1 MKVSFEGIGESIATF
16 YNSATSAAVAGA
28 PVGMSGNGEV
38 AACADGDRFF
48 GCAVACDADF
58 AAVQTAGYIEFGY
71 TGTAPAVG
79 FVKLAA
85 NGAGGV
91 KASETGGEFLV
102 VDVDTVN
109 KTLGL
114 ML

>member
-1 MKVSFEGIGESIATF
+1 MKVSFEGIGESVVTF
-16 YNSATSAAVAGA
+16 YNSTTSAATAGV
-28 PVGMSGNGEV
+28 PVKMSGNGEV
-38 AACADGDRFF
+38 SACTDGNRFF
-48 GCAVACDADF
+48 GYALSCDSDF

-85 NGAGGV
+85 NGVGGV
-91 KASETGGEFLV
+91 KVTETGGEFLV

-109 KTLGL
+109 KILGL